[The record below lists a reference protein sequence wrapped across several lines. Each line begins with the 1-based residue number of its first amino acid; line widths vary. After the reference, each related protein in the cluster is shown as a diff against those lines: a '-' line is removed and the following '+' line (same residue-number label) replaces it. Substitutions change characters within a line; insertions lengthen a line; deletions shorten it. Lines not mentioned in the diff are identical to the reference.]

1 MRGYRKKNGFNSVER
16 VIKTML
22 PDTPL
27 TMNLKNK
34 EYMQIILAG
43 KETLEER
50 FAEIDSKDIRLGLEQ
65 SKVEISPV
73 HPGIKKIL
81 RIPDL
86 PKLVVSLLDRQR
98 RDDSL

>member
-16 VIKTML
+16 VLKTML

-27 TMNLKNK
+27 TMNLKNQ

-43 KETLEER
+43 KKTLEER
-50 FAEIDSKDIRLGLEQ
+50 FAEIDAKEVRYRLKQARIEMSMMLPE
-65 SKVEISPV
+65 
-73 HPGIKKIL
+73 IKKII

-86 PKLVVSLLDRQR
+86 PQFIVSLLEQAA
-98 RDDSL
+98 S